1 MCMDKIIL
9 IQYCDLQEEI
19 KGVRK
24 RISELE
30 KAIEVMEEK
39 GYSEIDMVK
48 GGSGGIQH
56 FKIEG
61 FPYEKYSKRK
71 TLLYARK
78 SILETLEFDLLE
90 MTNDV
95 EEFIATVPD
104 SKIRMILTMRFIDGL
119 SFEQIGDRLNY
130 DRTSVSKKLDKF
142 MSE

>member
-1 MCMDKIIL
+1 MDKSIL
-9 IQYCDLQEEI
+9 EQYCDLQEEI
-19 KGVRK
+19 KGVRR
-24 RISELE
+24 RISDLE
-30 KAIEVMEEK
+30 KAIKVMEEK
-39 GYSEIDMVK
+39 GYSEIDTVK

>member
-1 MCMDKIIL
+1 MDKTIL

-19 KGVRK
+19 KSVRK
-24 RISELE
+24 RISDLE
-30 KAIEVMEEK
+30 KAIKVMEEN
-39 GYSEIDMVK
+39 GYSEIDTVK

>member
-1 MCMDKIIL
+1 MDKIIL

-30 KAIEVMEEK
+30 KAIEAMEEE
-39 GYSEIDMVK
+39 GYSEIDTVK

>member
-1 MCMDKIIL
+1 MDKIIL

-24 RISELE
+24 RILELE
-30 KAIEVMEEK
+30 KAIKVMEEK
-39 GYSEIDMVK
+39 GYSEIDTVK

>member
-1 MCMDKIIL
+1 MDKIIL

-19 KGVRK
+19 KSVRK
-24 RISELE
+24 RILELE
-30 KAIEVMEEK
+30 KAIKVMEEN
-39 GYSEIDMVK
+39 GYSEIDTVK

-130 DRTSVSKKLDKF
+130 DRTSVSKKLEKF

>member
-1 MCMDKIIL
+1 MDKSIL
-9 IQYCDLQEEI
+9 EQYCDLQEEI

-30 KAIEVMEEK
+30 KAIEAMEEE

-130 DRTSVSKKLDKF
+130 DRTSISKKIDKF
-142 MSE
+142 MEE